1 MLKNQKPIKP
11 QAKITVANDKNANK
25 PKGKKQVEV
34 KSNKW
39 LHLAI
44 AAALAIITI
53 ISFSS
58 CFDNEL
64 TNWDDPDYILDNPII
79 RNLDGATVKEIFTK
93 PYFGNYQPLHILSYA
108 IEFHYWKLDPK
119 GYHVLSTILFAITV
133 MLVFYFALSLTSGNV
148 IIATI
153 AAALFGLNAMHVE
166 SVAWAAERKD
176 TLYSLFFVASL
187 IYYIKYIK
195 SELKWHHLFFAFVLF
210 VLSLLSKVMA
220 VSLVGVL
227 IMLDYWY
234 DRKLSV
240 RLVIEKILFVIPSV
254 IIGII
259 QVKSVDQ
266 AGTIAK
272 GGSFNFVDKIS
283 IACHNLLQYFV
294 KLIAP
299 INLSAFY
306 PYPTLETGK
315 LPWDF
320 YASPIV
326 VILLGAAVIY
336 SMRYT
341 KIFFFA
347 AGFFVACIALVLQ
360 YLPVGP
366 TMFSER
372 YTLVPA
378 IAFSFLLA
386 YGVNVIIQKWPAM
399 KMPALIVSA
408 VYCAVLAV
416 GTYNRCNVWQT
427 SLTLWDNVLE
437 QFPTVA
443 TALNNRGKYYGQ
455 VLANYQQAETDLTNS
470 IKADPNYE
478 LAYSNRG
485 IVYSITKR
493 YDKALADFD
502 MAIKL
507 KPDYAEAMHNRAIAY
522 SQIGK
527 VQESLKDLNYLVEK
541 HPNSAENW
549 HTRGVTFLQLN
560 QAQKGLDDINRALSI
575 NPELAQAYAS
585 RVQANYM
592 LGRIADAKRDLQM
605 CNQLGVQI
613 NPELANKV
621 NAAN

>member
-1 MLKNQKPIKP
+1 MLKNQKP
-11 QAKITVANDKNANK
+11 QRLQNK
-25 PKGKKQVEV
+25 PPGAKDKAGPKHKTKKP
-34 KSNKW
+34 SSPAINKW
-39 LHLAI
+39 LTFAI
-44 AAALAIITI
+44 AAALAVVTI
-53 ISFSS
+53 ISYSS

-133 MLVFYFALSLTSGNV
+133 MLVFYFALSLTDNNI
-148 IIATI
+148 IIATVT
-153 AAALFGLNAMHVE
+153 AALFGLNAMHVE

-176 TLYSLFFVASL
+176 TLYSLFFVAAL
-187 IYYIKYIK
+187 IYYIRYIK
-195 SELKWHHLFFAFVLF
+195 SELKWQYLLFAFLLF
-210 VLSLLSKVMA
+210 LLSLLSKVMA

-234 DRKLSV
+234 GRKLSI
-240 RLVIEKILFVIPSV
+240 RLVLEKMLFVIPSV

-272 GGSFNFVDKIS
+272 DGSFNFFDKIG

-294 KLIAP
+294 KLLAP
-299 INLSAFY
+299 VNLSAFY
-306 PYPTLETGK
+306 PYPTLVTGQ
-315 LPWDF
+315 LPWHF
-320 YASPIV
+320 YAAPFV
-326 VILLGAAVIY
+326 VLVLGAAVIY
-336 SMRYT
+336 SMRHT
-341 KIFFFA
+341 KLFFFC
-347 AGFFVACIALVLQ
+347 AGFFVSCIALVLQ

-372 YTLVPA
+372 YSLVPS
-378 IAFSFLLA
+378 IAFSLLLA
-386 YGVNVIIQKWPAM
+386 YGVSAIIKKWPAM
-399 KMPALIVSA
+399 KVPALAATA
-408 VYCAVLAV
+408 VYCVVLAV

-427 SLTLWDNVLE
+427 SLTLWDNVLA
-437 QFPTVA
+437 QFPNVA
-443 TALNNRGKYYGQ
+443 TALNNRGKHYGQ
-455 VLANYQQAETDLTNS
+455 VLQNYQQAEIDLTNS
-470 IKADPNYE
+470 IKNDPNYE

-507 KPDYAEAMHNRAIAY
+507 KPDYVEAIHNRSIALA
-522 SQIGK
+522 QIGK
-527 VQESLKDLNYLVEK
+527 AQEALKDLTYLVEK
-541 HPNSAENW
+541 HPSAENW
-549 HTRGVTFLQLN
+549 HTRGVTYLQLN
-560 QAQKGLDDINRALSI
+560 QPQQALDDINRALGM
-575 NPELAQAYAS
+575 NGELTAAYSS

-592 LGRIADAKRDLQM
+592 LGRFADAKRDLQL
-605 CNQLGVQI
+605 CNQLGVQV
-613 NPELANKV
+613 NPDLAAKV
-621 NAAN
+621 NASN